1 MKRATGAIVV
11 LAATAALG
19 GCHKAKPAE
28 TPTPAPA
35 PVQTRDT
42 AAENAAA
49 RERMRADSIARADA
63 ARREAAAAAAAA
75 RATLQEM
82 VFFDYDKAEIRSD
95 MQDILN
101 RKAAILRANPNVTL
115 TIAGHA
121 DERGSVEYNLALSL
135 RRANTV
141 RDYLTGFGI
150 DASRLEV
157 TGYGEERPL
166 EQGQTEEAYAR
177 NRRAE
182 FTITRGGGNLVP
194 AR

>member
-1 MKRATGAIVV
+1 MKRATGAIAV
-11 LAATAALG
+11 LAATFALG
-19 GCHKAKPAE
+19 ACHKAKPVE
-28 TPTPAPA
+28 TPAPTP

-49 RERMRADSIARADA
+49 RERMRQDSIARAEA
-63 ARREAAAAAAAA
+63 ARREAAAATASA
-75 RATLQEM
+75 RAALQEM
-82 VFFDYDKAEIRSD
+82 VFFDYDKAEIRGD

-121 DERGSVEYNLALSL
+121 DERGTVEYNLALSL

-166 EQGQTEEAYAR
+166 EQGSSEEAYAR

-182 FTITRGGGNLVP
+182 FSITRGGDTLVP